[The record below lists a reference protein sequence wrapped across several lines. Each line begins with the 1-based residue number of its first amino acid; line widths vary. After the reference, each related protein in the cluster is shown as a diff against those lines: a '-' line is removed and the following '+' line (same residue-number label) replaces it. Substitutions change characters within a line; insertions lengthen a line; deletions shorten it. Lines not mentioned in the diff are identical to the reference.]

1 MRRDSARSTSVDF
14 LRGLALIVI
23 ALDHASQSALS
34 HLTLHTYAFC
44 DAAEVF
50 VFLGGYASAAAYC
63 EMTATGGAA
72 QAQRRFLKRSWEIY
86 RGYLLTAALML
97 LCGLAMLALHIH
109 TVVLSYTDA
118 PLFLV
123 RPFQTL
129 LDIATLRR
137 QPDLSAVLPM
147 YIGFAACVPLV
158 APVVRRRPAT
168 ALLASLALWLC
179 APSLAH
185 LLPSAD
191 PIGWSFDPFAW
202 QLMFMF
208 GMLCRL
214 HPVSAQFQAS
224 RAGLRLTW
232 IALAVALAFAAY
244 KLLIENQPE
253 PGYLKQHLT
262 FLRVVSFVSIA
273 WLVAQLS
280 RLGWIDRLA
289 VALPPVV
296 TVGRQGLTC
305 FVWGTLIS
313 IVADTALQV
322 AAPAFH
328 TRSQAVAAALLA
340 DLLTIAAVLSVAI
353 VTARLKANRPIPRR
367 QHRNGQHGS
376 PSVIAAAFVNRH
388 PDAARSLV
396 QSAPIVA
403 REHLRG
409 KEKPPELVVLL
420 HVGHRSRS

>member
-1 MRRDSARSTSVDF
+1 MSRDPARSTSVDF
-14 LRGLALIVI
+14 LRGLALIVMTV
-23 ALDHASQSALS
+23 DHVCQSGLS
-34 HLTLHTYAFC
+34 HLALHTYAFF

-50 VFLGGYASAAAYC
+50 VFLGGFASAAAYC
-63 EMTATGGAA
+63 AMTASGGAA
-72 QAQRRFLKRSWEIY
+72 QAHRRFLKRSGEIY

-97 LCGLAMLALHIH
+97 LCGLTMLALHIH
-109 TVVLSYTDA
+109 TVVLTYTDA

-123 RPFQTL
+123 QPFQTL

-147 YIGFAACVPLV
+147 YIGFALCVPLV
-158 APVVRRRPAT
+158 APAVRRQPAI
-168 ALLASLALWLC
+168 ALLASVALWLC
-179 APSLAH
+179 APALAH

-202 QLMFMF
+202 QLMFML

-214 HPVSAQFQAS
+214 HPVPAAFQAS
-224 RAGLRLTW
+224 RAGLSLTW

-253 PGYLKQHLT
+253 PGYLKQNLSS
-262 FLRVVSFVSIA
+262 LRVVSFVSIA

-289 VALPPVV
+289 AALPPVV

-313 IVADTALQV
+313 IVADTTLQV
-322 AAPAFH
+322 AAPDFH
-328 TRSQAVAAALLA
+328 TRTQAVAAALSA
-340 DLLTIAAVLSVAI
+340 DLLTIAAVLAVAS
-353 VTARLKANRPIPRR
+353 VTAKLKENRPIPVLRVIR
-367 QHRNGQHGS
+367 GGGC
-376 PSVIAAAFVNRH
+376 PSNH
-388 PDAARSLV
+388 QARAPYQ
-396 QSAPIVA
+396 QSAPS
-403 REHLRG
+403 HD
-409 KEKPPELVVLL
+409 
-420 HVGHRSRS
+420 